1 MANDTTFVKVDCK
14 IPQTYIGHSNPVYY
28 YGQPY
33 SLSTWGAN
41 YTLQLAPS
49 KTIIS
54 EPKTVELAA
63 YGLETSDIDVKQIGD
78 EVTVK
83 SKKVDRFHAEICK
96 MYTLQNTKLV
106 SQTLKNG
113 VLTLCFSETED
124 VKHYGIN
131 AG

>member
-33 SLSTWGAN
+33 SLSTWSTN
-41 YTLQLAPS
+41 YTLQFTPT
-49 KTIIS
+49 KTVIS
-54 EPKTVELAA
+54 EPKTIELAA

-83 SKKVDRFHAEICK
+83 SKKVNRFHAEICK
-96 MYTLQNTKLV
+96 TYTLQNTKLV